1 MYIETEV
8 RPKLPH
14 LVTPLPGPRA
24 SQIIER
30 DNKVLS
36 PSYTRGYPFVMS
48 RGEGALVED
57 VDGNSFL
64 DFNAGIAVV
73 AAGHSH
79 PRVVA
84 AIQEQA
90 AKFLHMSGTDFYYE
104 NMVDLAEKLAA
115 LMPGQGPNRV
125 YFGNSGTEA
134 VEAAIK
140 MARYHS
146 GRDKFIAFVGGF
158 HGRTMGSLS
167 LTGSKVVQRKGF
179 GPMLPVHHIPYA
191 YCYRCAYGKQ
201 PETCNVECV
210 KVIEDQLFKT
220 ILPAEEVAAIVVEPV
235 QGEGGYV
242 VPPRKFHEE
251 LRRLADK
258 YGILLV
264 HDEVQCGMGRT
275 GKMFASEHFGVD
287 PDVITL
293 AKGIASGMPLGVTV
307 ARADVM
313 NWRPGAHAS
322 TFGGNPVAVAA
333 ALTTIELLEE
343 SLVENAATVGA
354 HILDRMIDWPRRFQY
369 VGDVRGLG
377 LMIGFE
383 LVTDKETK
391 ERAPH
396 IRNRLEEMAF
406 ERGLLILGCGT
417 NSIRLCPPLVVTK
430 DQADFA
436 VDTLEQCLRALE
448 Q

>member
-48 RGEGALVED
+48 RGDGALVED

-134 VEAAIK
+134 VE
-140 MARYHS
+140 
-146 GRDKFIAFVGGF
+146 
-158 HGRTMGSLS
+158 
-167 LTGSKVVQRKGF
+167 
-179 GPMLPVHHIPYA
+179 
-191 YCYRCAYGKQ
+191 
-201 PETCNVECV
+201 
-210 KVIEDQLFKT
+210 
-220 ILPAEEVAAIVVEPV
+220 
-235 QGEGGYV
+235 
-242 VPPRKFHEE
+242 
-251 LRRLADK
+251 
-258 YGILLV
+258 
-264 HDEVQCGMGRT
+264 
-275 GKMFASEHFGVD
+275 
-287 PDVITL
+287 
-293 AKGIASGMPLGVTV
+293 
-307 ARADVM
+307 
-313 NWRPGAHAS
+313 
-322 TFGGNPVAVAA
+322 
-333 ALTTIELLEE
+333 
-343 SLVENAATVGA
+343 
-354 HILDRMIDWPRRFQY
+354 
-369 VGDVRGLG
+369 
-377 LMIGFE
+377 
-383 LVTDKETK
+383 
-391 ERAPH
+391 
-396 IRNRLEEMAF
+396 
-406 ERGLLILGCGT
+406 
-417 NSIRLCPPLVVTK
+417 
-430 DQADFA
+430 
-436 VDTLEQCLRALE
+436 
-448 Q
+448 